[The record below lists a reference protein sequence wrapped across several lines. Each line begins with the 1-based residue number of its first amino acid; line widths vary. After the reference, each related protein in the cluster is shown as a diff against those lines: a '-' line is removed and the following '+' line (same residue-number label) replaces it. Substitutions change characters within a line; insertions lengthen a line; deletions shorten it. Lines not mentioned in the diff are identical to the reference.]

1 MVKLSTNNGYVL
13 RTFMV
18 RYLTI
23 DIAYKFYL
31 KNTQMTGHL
40 NMSSPD
46 EETRLKG
53 LRGRLKA
60 SSSTSVKEGELA
72 TDKMPLKLLKMLA
85 AKINQSPSAEEIKFC
100 Y

>member
-1 MVKLSTNNGYVL
+1 MKQMRSVMVKLSTNNGYVL
-13 RTFMV
+13 RTFVV
-18 RYLTI
+18 RYQTI

-46 EETRLKG
+46 EEKRLKG

-60 SSSTSVKEGELA
+60 SSSTMVKEGELC
-72 TDKMPLKLLKMLA
+72 M
-85 AKINQSPSAEEIKFC
+85 
-100 Y
+100 